1 MEGAMMRETGQ
12 GTDIA
17 PAVHHQET
25 DVLTPAECMRAL
37 KIGASQ
43 WYVVAPSLPVSYALG
58 KKSPRYVWG
67 EVLKYLKRTGAA
79 A

>member
-1 MEGAMMRETGQ
+1 MSEQATGQ
-12 GTDIA
+12 VTA
-17 PAVHHQET
+17 LHHAET
-25 DVLTPAECMRAL
+25 DVLTPDECRRAL

-67 EVLKYLKRTGAA
+67 EVLKFLKRTGAA